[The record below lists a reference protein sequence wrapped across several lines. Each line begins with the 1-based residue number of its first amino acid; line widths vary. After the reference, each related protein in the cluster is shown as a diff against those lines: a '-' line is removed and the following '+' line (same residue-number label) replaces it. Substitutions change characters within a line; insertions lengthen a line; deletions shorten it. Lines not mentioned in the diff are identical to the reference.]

1 VSEKVIKSKSQLEQ
15 KCSELTELLRKNS
28 NAGDEIEDIYMQEL
42 IDQIIKLYAQKTSNS
57 DYDLKEGPKSIPPI
71 TGRGQLT
78 VTEVATFADKLLQA
92 GDIDIFELQIWR
104 SMGSGY

>member
-1 VSEKVIKSKSQLEQ
+1 MINSKSQLEQ

-28 NAGDEIEDIYMQEL
+28 NVSDEIKDIYMQEL
-42 IDQIIKLYAQKTSNS
+42 IEQLIKLYAQKVSNA
-57 DYDLKEGPKSIPPI
+57 DYDLKEGPKTIRPIP
-71 TGRGQLT
+71 GRGQLT